1 MQRKILALALVGGL
15 AALTAGPSMA
25 ATKKTTKKKAT
36 ATKATTKP
44 VAATA
49 APTTAAP
56 TTAAPSAAKTT
67 SKKGGTLVDG
77 RNFASGD
84 PTTAGDPALASV
96 VNEGQIA
103 GMLFD
108 GLMEID
114 YTTAELKPN
123 VAESFALNAAG
134 DEVLFK
140 IRKGVKFSNGED
152 VLPSSFKCAWER
164 VVNPATAATL
174 GYHFDNIVGKVA
186 VDQGKTKDM
195 SGVVAD
201 DAAMTL
207 KVSLTTPYA
216 DFVAETQH
224 TVFSPMTKD
233 GCKAG
238 RSYHDGIMIGNGPFK
253 MAEPWKRGQFIKLV
267 RNDSYFGGIAGHTA
281 YLDGIEF
288 KIIKDEVAALN
299 VFESGGSDVSVI
311 PSGRF
316 TELTKKYGD
325 RAAKTPQLGVNYI
338 GFNWEDKKWGG
349 FDNAKLRQAVSL
361 AVNRKQINDAIFD
374 GSRKEATGFTPI
386 GIPGVKA
393 DAYGLNATPDLVK
406 ARALLKEWGKEVP
419 TLKMRVANTPANIN
433 IAAIIRNNLK
443 EIGVDVDIDPDL
455 PTGYFD
461 RLKENPGQAFR
472 AGWAADF
479 VGYDNFMYP
488 LLHSKSIGGD
498 NRSRFGLKT
507 VDDLINQGR
516 QTSDA
521 NKRNALY
528 QQAESV
534 VMEQAIVVPLYWS
547 KWSNLLSKNVDA
559 FVQGPTAFVDYNE
572 VSMK

>member
-1 MQRKILALALVGGL
+1 MKKRFLALALVGGL
-15 AALTAGPSMA
+15 AALSAGPSVA

-36 ATKATTKP
+36 ATKAVTKTSP
-44 VAATA
+44 
-49 APTTAAP
+49 PTTAAAAA
-56 TTAAPSAAKTT
+56 TTAAPAAEAKST

-77 RNFASGD
+77 RNFATGD
-84 PTTAGDPALASV
+84 PTTAGDPALSSV
-96 VNEGQIA
+96 SNEGQIA
-103 GMLFD
+103 GMIYD

-114 YTTAELKPN
+114 YLTAELKPN
-123 VAESFALNAAG
+123 VAESFSLNAAG

-164 VVNPATAATL
+164 VVNPTTAATL

-186 VDQGKTKDM
+186 VDQGKTKEM

-201 DAAMTL
+201 DGAMTL
-207 KVSLTTPYA
+207 KVSLSTPYA

-238 RSYHDGIMIGNGPFK
+238 RNYHDGIMIGNGPFK

-281 YLDGIEF
+281 YLDGVEF

-316 TELTKKYGD
+316 AELTKKYGD
-325 RAAKTPQLGVNYI
+325 RAAKTPQLTVQYFA
-338 GFNWEDKKWGG
+338 FNWEDKKWGG

-374 GSRKEATGFTPI
+374 GSRKEATGFTPV
-386 GIPGVKA
+386 GIPGVKP
-393 DAYGLNATPDLVK
+393 DAYGLDAAPNLTK

-419 TLKMRVANTPANIN
+419 SMKLRVANTPINVNIG
-433 IAAIIRNNLK
+433 AIIRNNLK
-443 EIGVDVDIDPDL
+443 DIGVDVELDPDL

-472 AGWAADF
+472 VGWAADF
-479 VGYDNFMYP
+479 VGYDNFLYP
-488 LLHSKSIGGD
+488 LLHSKSIGAD
-498 NRSRFGLKT
+498 NRSRFGLKS

-516 QTSDA
+516 QTADA

-528 QQAESV
+528 QQAESI
-534 VMEQAIVVPLYWS
+534 VMDQAIVVPLYWN

-559 FVQGPTAFVDYNE
+559 WVQGPTAFVDYNE